1 MIKHIVSYK
10 LKDSSLE
17 SRQETKNVLMS
28 MNGKIEVI
36 RDIKVGID
44 ILSSE
49 RSYDIVLEMIF
60 DNLDDL
66 KTYKN
71 HEYHLFYYLKPQ
83 PNKILSLILQIPTA
97 EM

>member
-60 DNLDDL
+60 DNLEDL

-71 HEYHLFYYLKPQ
+71 HEYHVNVVKKYMHNAFISSVSVDY
-83 PNKILSLILQIPTA
+83 
-97 EM
+97 EF

>member
-1 MIKHIVSYK
+1 VIKHIVSYK

-49 RSYDIVLEMIF
+49 RSYDIV
-60 DNLDDL
+60 
-66 KTYKN
+66 
-71 HEYHLFYYLKPQ
+71 
-83 PNKILSLILQIPTA
+83 
-97 EM
+97 